1 MCFKR
6 NIYRILAFLA
16 ILQPLVTCPGCSVK
30 EDRASCPCLLAVL
43 SQKAEGLD
51 SSIVMTASGFTG
63 KASGFVLDEV
73 LDMSPAEKDGT
84 LKWSWKVPRG
94 KMYVNAVSPS
104 VQANATELHKPWVK
118 VEPGDEFPSLWTF
131 FSEVSTDCEHVEV
144 PVRLH
149 KNYCGIT
156 FIVRDMSGT
165 PFDFSLIVR
174 GGICGY
180 DIDGSLVP
188 GEFRAQAEYRR
199 AGGMLEAEVN
209 VPRQMDNT
217 LKLDIV
223 SSDGAVR
230 TFAIG
235 NYIEASG
242 YSWDSEDLKD
252 IALEIDYSRTMLLF
266 RIGAW
271 EKYEQFEVVI

>member
-30 EDRASCPCLLAVL
+30 EDRASCPCLLTVL

-131 FSEVSTDCEHVEV
+131 SVKSPQTVSMLRFRSGCIRT
-144 PVRLH
+144 
-149 KNYCGIT
+149 
-156 FIVRDMSGT
+156 IVALR
-165 PFDFSLIVR
+165 SLL
-174 GGICGY
+174 GICQGP
-180 DIDGSLVP
+180 L
-188 GEFRAQAEYRR
+188 
-199 AGGMLEAEVN
+199 L
-209 VPRQMDNT
+209 
-217 LKLDIV
+217 
-223 SSDGAVR
+223 
-230 TFAIG
+230 TFH
-235 NYIEASG
+235 
-242 YSWDSEDLKD
+242 
-252 IALEIDYSRTMLLF
+252 
-266 RIGAW
+266 
-271 EKYEQFEVVI
+271 

>member
-30 EDRASCPCLLAVL
+30 EDRASCPCLLTVL
-43 SQKAEGLD
+43 SQKAEELD
-51 SSIVMTASGFTG
+51 SCIVMTASGFTG

-165 PFDFSLIVR
+165 P
-174 GGICGY
+174 
-180 DIDGSLVP
+180 
-188 GEFRAQAEYRR
+188 
-199 AGGMLEAEVN
+199 
-209 VPRQMDNT
+209 
-217 LKLDIV
+217 
-223 SSDGAVR
+223 
-230 TFAIG
+230 
-235 NYIEASG
+235 
-242 YSWDSEDLKD
+242 
-252 IALEIDYSRTMLLF
+252 
-266 RIGAW
+266 
-271 EKYEQFEVVI
+271 